1 VHRDQRNDE
10 SFSLSTLIVGSV
22 SSAAAAV
29 VVHELWR
36 TGTIIGAAAM
46 PVLVAL
52 FAEALQR
59 PAAQISRRLHS
70 SIPGETPGDRRRLT
84 ASRVATRVAPHG
96 SGSAPGVTFRW
107 RLAALTGLAA
117 FVLGAAGLTASEALL
132 QRAVGDRDART
143 TLFDGGLR
151 RSVPASA
158 ETAPAWRPAERVAE
172 RARPARKPNRLAHRR
187 AKQPPA
193 TPTPTPAP
201 SPTPQ
206 PTPTATPEPAPQPIP
221 PTDAEEVDH

>member
-36 TGTIIGAAAM
+36 TATIIGAAAM

-52 FAEALQR
+52 FAEA
-59 PAAQISRRLHS
+59 
-70 SIPGETPGDRRRLT
+70 
-84 ASRVATRVAPHG
+84 
-96 SGSAPGVTFRW
+96 
-107 RLAALTGLAA
+107 ALTGLAA
-117 FVLGAAGLTASEALL
+117 FVVGAAGLTASEALL

-143 TLFDGGLR
+143 TLFESGLR
-151 RSVPASA
+151 RGAPNAPG
-158 ETAPAWRPAERVAE
+158 TDPAWRPAQPAAE
-172 RARPARKPNRLAHRR
+172 RTRPARKPDRR

-193 TPTPTPAP
+193 TPTPAP
-201 SPTPQ
+201 SPTPP

-221 PTDAEEVDH
+221 PTDVEEVDH

>member
-52 FAEALQR
+52 IAEALRR
-59 PAAQISRRLHS
+59 PAARISLRMRS
-70 SIPGETPGDRRRLT
+70 P
-84 ASRVATRVAPHG
+84 
-96 SGSAPGVTFRW
+96 RW
-107 RLAALTGLAA
+107 RLAALTGLMA

-151 RSVPASA
+151 RSAPSPPVS
-158 ETAPAWRPAERVAE
+158 APAQRVAE
-172 RARPARKPNRLAHRR
+172 QARPPRKPDRR
-187 AKQPPA
+187 AKQPSA
-193 TPTPTPAP
+193 TLTPTPSPAP

-221 PTDAEEVDH
+221 STDTKEVDH

>member
-1 VHRDQRNDE
+1 VHRDQRDDE

-59 PAAQISRRLHS
+59 PVAQISRRLHP
-70 SIPGETPGDRRRLT
+70 SIPRE
-84 ASRVATRVAPHG
+84 
-96 SGSAPGVTFRW
+96 APGQTIRIYRVRPRW
-107 RLAALTGLAA
+107 RLAALTGVTA

-151 RSVPASA
+151 RSAPSPPASA
-158 ETAPAWRPAERVAE
+158 PAQRVAE
-172 RARPARKPNRLAHRR
+172 QARPPRKPDRR
-187 AKQPPA
+187 AKQPSA
-193 TPTPTPAP
+193 TLTPTPSPAP

-221 PTDAEEVDH
+221 PTDTKEVDQ